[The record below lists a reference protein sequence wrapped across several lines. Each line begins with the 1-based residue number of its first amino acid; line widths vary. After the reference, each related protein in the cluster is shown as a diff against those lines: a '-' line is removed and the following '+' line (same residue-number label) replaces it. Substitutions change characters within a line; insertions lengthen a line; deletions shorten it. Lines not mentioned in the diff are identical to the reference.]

1 MLVGYAA
8 SLIIQIIVMVMH
20 VFQCL
25 MNVSEL
31 LFTEI

>member
-1 MLVGYAA
+1 MFVGYTA
-8 SLIIQIIVMVMH
+8 SLIIQVIVMVIH

-31 LFTEI
+31 LFTEM